1 MVLHGMGWDGMGWHG
16 MARDGMGWH
25 GMGWDGMG
33 WDGMVWYGMVWY
45 GMVWYGMV
53 WYGMVWYGMVWY
65 GMVWYGMLLLLLL
78 LLWHPA
84 RAGGRNCQTR
94 SPWAGRKGAVG
105 RRHAGRACAD
115 NDRGGGGGGFR
126 LLSGGG
132 GGARVAVRGT
142 TCPCDPGSLPRRGG
156 RACAPVRNGGGMG
169 GGMQGPPVRGP
180 AGPRSPLLPAATP
193 PRQGRG
199 LRPVRRWSK
208 GGGGGGDYVWSIP
221 WCPSLCPVCG
231 RPRGMVGGGVQAW
244 AGRVGSGG
252 RPRRRRRHAG
262 AGPVAVAGRCGRTG
276 RRPAVALRAPLHG
289 VAGRAG
295 GTRAAQAWPWGAR
308 VQGRRRARCGPRDQR
323 QAGSV
328 AWGPRPGPG
337 AWVAAGG
344 RGGGGAMRVRGPWRP
359 RGGAG
364 GPAGGRRRP

>member
-1 MVLHGMGWDGMGWHG
+1 
-16 MARDGMGWH
+16 
-25 GMGWDGMG
+25 
-33 WDGMVWYGMVWY
+33 MVWYGMVWY

-65 GMVWYGMLLLLLL
+65 VVVVVVVVV
-78 LLWHPA
+78 
-84 RAGGRNCQTR
+84 RAPSTC
-94 SPWAGRKGAVG
+94 
-105 RRHAGRACAD
+105 RREKLPDTLSLGRAQGSSRPASRWPGVCRQRP
-115 NDRGGGGGGFR
+115 RGGGGGGSAFC
-126 LLSGGG
+126 LGGG
-132 GGARVAVRGT
+132 GGGRVAVRGT

-208 GGGGGGDYVWSIP
+208 GGGGDGDYVWSIP

-276 RRPAVALRAPLHG
+276 RQPAVALRAPLHG

-308 VQGRRRARCGPRDQR
+308 VQGRRRARCGPHCGPRDQR

-328 AWGPRPGPG
+328 ALGPRPGPG

>member
-1 MVLHGMGWDGMGWHG
+1 M
-16 MARDGMGWH
+16 
-25 GMGWDGMG
+25 
-33 WDGMVWYGMVWY
+33 
-45 GMVWYGMV
+45 
-53 WYGMVWYGMVWY
+53 
-65 GMVWYGMLLLLLL
+65 
-78 LLWHPA
+78 
-84 RAGGRNCQTR
+84 
-94 SPWAGRKGAVG
+94 
-105 RRHAGRACAD
+105 
-115 NDRGGGGGGFR
+115 
-126 LLSGGG
+126 
-132 GGARVAVRGT
+132 RGT
-142 TCPCDPGSLPRRGG
+142 TCPYDPGSLPRRGG

-169 GGMQGPPVRGP
+169 DGMEGPPVRGP
-180 AGPRSPLLPAATP
+180 AGPRFPLLPAATP
-193 PRQGRG
+193 PRQRRG

-231 RPRGMVGGGVQAW
+231 RPRGTAGGGVQAW

-262 AGPVAVAGRCGRTG
+262 AGPVAVAGRCGQTG
-276 RRPAVALRAPLHG
+276 RRPAVALRTPLHG
-289 VAGRAG
+289 VGGRAG

-308 VQGRRRARCGPRDQR
+308 VQGRRRARYGPHCGPRDQR

-337 AWVAAGG
+337 AWVAADG